1 MSSLNMLKSIL
12 FKIKYSLSTAI
23 LEKDL
28 QFWRKKSKIKLK
40 SSKSLVIYKKSLFFP
55 SLKTKM
61 LKLSNNYQL
70 LTTKS
75 TCLKIT
81 STSFAFI
88 SKYLSK
94 IFTNK
99 FSKNF
104 KFLVQNPNK
113 HVIMTCLS
121 TYLLSL
127 INKFS
132 TNFRSKKLM
141 TYMFNI
147 WKASLS
153 FC

>member
-1 MSSLNMLKSIL
+1 
-12 FKIKYSLSTAI
+12 
-23 LEKDL
+23 
-28 QFWRKKSKIKLK
+28 
-40 SSKSLVIYKKSLFFP
+40 
-55 SLKTKM
+55 M

-153 FC
+153 FCQNYGAAESVNLKSSFLSSSYFLKSIQIRKICFKNVLNTHQKFRKRILL